1 MQLTHFLF
9 PAVAFDSAWMAL
21 HFLQFLA
28 VVVLVLA
35 TATVAALVVMV
46 VVTGVV
52 RQQQE
57 QLR

>member
-9 PAVAFDSAWMAL
+9 PAVASDSAWMAL
-21 HFLQFLA
+21 HFLHFLA

-35 TATVAALVVMV
+35 TAMVAALVVMV

-57 QLR
+57 